1 MPTPPHPLRRRLGR
15 ASLLAALL
23 SCAPGAGPAAEPDR
37 GVLKLAEEPGV
48 YTVEFSGRGGYLG
61 IPSWKAVVRRDDA
74 GNISALHVPA
84 DHPRPLGS
92 RTGQWPLTIV
102 MSKNSLGVEGTMTK
116 GRENYA
122 RFPVERFELR
132 EHAPERIVIAVGG
145 PSPNRHYT
153 HERTYTF
160 TPAGVQIEGSLTA
173 LIDLSSI
180 AFDPH
185 FDRTQIADSHGAFTP
200 MRTQG
205 RGGWV
210 YCGSSGRDGAT
221 ALPEGVDYPL
231 EAQLR
236 LRRTQPIFLKLFY
249 DQPFAA
255 AAARRQIIHN
265 NKDGWEAKADKVI
278 FEKLVGFA
286 GFPVPAG
293 TTERFKVRFEFEI
306 QPWE

>member
-1 MPTPPHPLRRRLGR
+1 MTPAPCSSFARLRRVT
-15 ASLLAALL
+15 ASLVALASLHLAAGAAAQSGGTL
-23 SCAPGAGPAAEPDR
+23 SL
-37 GVLKLAEEPGV
+37 VEEPGV
-48 YTVEFSGRGGYLG
+48 YTVEFSGRDGYLG

-92 RTGQWPLTIV
+92 RTGQWPLTVV
-102 MSKNSLGVEGTMTK
+102 MSKNTLGVEGTMNK
-116 GRENYA
+116 GRENFA
-122 RFPVERFELR
+122 RFPVERFELI
-132 EHAPERIVIAVGG
+132 ETSSEKIVIAVGG
-145 PSPNRHYT
+145 PSKNRHYT
-153 HERTYTF
+153 HERIYTF
-160 TPAGVQIEGSLTA
+160 TPAGFQIEGSLTA
-173 LIDLSSI
+173 LIDLASI

-205 RGGWV
+205 RGGWL
-210 YCGSSGRDGAT
+210 YASSSGRDGAT
-221 ALPEGVDYPL
+221 TLPDGVDYPL

-236 LRRTQPIFLKLFY
+236 LRRSSPIFLKLFY
-249 DQPFAA
+249 DQPFTTAA
-255 AAARRQIIHN
+255 SKRQIIHN

-306 QPWE
+306 QPWD